1 MNNNLKELIHYRIE
15 KAVELM
21 RAAEILFENGSFRAS
36 VNRSYYAMFYMVLA
50 LLTIESKETSKHSG
64 AISLFD
70 KILVKRGLFS
80 VDLSRWL
87 HYAFLKRMDADYNPI
102 HSVSLE
108 EASEILN
115 HAQEFIIKVKDYL
128 QKNF

>member
-70 KILVKRGLFS
+70 KIFVKRGLFS
-80 VDLSRWL
+80 VYLSRWL
-87 HYAFLKRMDADYNPI
+87 HYAFSKRMDADYNPI
-102 HSVSLE
+102 HSISLE
-108 EASEILN
+108 ETSEILN

-128 QKNF
+128 QKNS

>member
-50 LLTIESKETSKHSG
+50 LLTILLPILGFFGG
-64 AISLFD
+64 AIIS
-70 KILVKRGLFS
+70 S
-80 VDLSRWL
+80 PN
-87 HYAFLKRMDADYNPI
+87 YNTFI
-102 HSVSLE
+102 HTL
-108 EASEILN
+108 
-115 HAQEFIIKVKDYL
+115 IITHF
-128 QKNF
+128 QT

>member
-1 MNNNLKELIHYRIE
+1 MNNNLKALIHYRIE
-15 KAVELM
+15 QTEESM

-70 KILVKRGLFS
+70 KIFVKRGLFS
-80 VDLSRWL
+80 VYLSCWL
-87 HYAFLKRMDADYNPI
+87 HYDFFKKNGCRLQPDTFN
-102 HSVSLE
+102 
-108 EASEILN
+108 
-115 HAQEFIIKVKDYL
+115 FIRRDE
-128 QKNF
+128 

>member
-87 HYAFLKRMDADYNPI
+87 HHAFSKRMDADYNPI
-102 HSVSLE
+102 HSIS
-108 EASEILN
+108 
-115 HAQEFIIKVKDYL
+115 
-128 QKNF
+128 